1 MSRNF
6 LRSKYHT
13 AYYFRDTGTC
23 QVPYVTT
30 HSNQRL
36 ETSEFRNAP
45 NGSKPFINPTAMA
58 ARNERYAPNAFRRWQ
73 GTSQYIDDRWGES
86 PTYSTTFLTRRSD
99 ASAISAAIATERFYD
114 QLTQVDLSETL
125 VEAKQI
131 ARMGNLADTV
141 YQMSKKAVDRFGLA
155 KVIGAGW
162 MWANFGVKPIVND
175 MYQCLD
181 LIDRQA
187 KKPIQVKAGATQTF
201 YFEASSNPLG
211 QRGQGRVTTRLQAS
225 FTVGHFGGLSNM
237 TSMDPAYIA
246 WTALPWTFITDYVY
260 NVGGYLR
267 QMELRALFN
276 TGFVNG
282 TVSTRTS
289 ANGVINQG
297 QGDFNPGNFPC
308 KKPYFDFASQSM
320 SYEEYSRTILGSL
333 PPVMKPQFNLD
344 LSSQRLYNV
353 AAALTSLFDGVDPYE
368 RKPRRRRT

>member
-1 MSRNF
+1 MTRNF
-6 LRSKYHT
+6 NRSKYHT
-13 AYYFRDTGTC
+13 AYYYRDTGTC
-23 QVPYVTT
+23 QVPFITT

-36 ETSEFRNAP
+36 ETSEARTAP
-45 NGSKPFINPTAMA
+45 NGVKPFINPTAMT
-58 ARNERYAPNAFRRWQ
+58 ARNERYSPNAFRRWQ
-73 GTSQYIDDRWGES
+73 GSSQYIDDRWGES
-86 PTYSTTFLTRRSD
+86 PTYSTSMSSAASA
-99 ASAISAAIATERFYD
+99 ASAISASIATERFYD

-141 YQMSKKAVDRFGLA
+141 YQMTKAAKGRFGLT
-155 KVIGAGW
+155 KVISAGW
-162 MWANFGVKPIVND
+162 MWANYGVKPIVND

-187 KKPIQVKAGATQTF
+187 KKPVQVKSGATHTF
-201 YFEASSNPLG
+201 YFEALSNPLG
-211 QRGQGRVTTRLQAS
+211 QRGRGSVTTRLQAS

-276 TGFVNG
+276 TGFQNG
-282 TVSTRTS
+282 TVSTRVS
-289 ANGVINQG
+289 ANGTVNSG
-297 QGDFNPGNFPC
+297 LGDFNPGNFPC
-308 KKPYFDFASQSM
+308 KKPYFDFASQSQ
-320 SYEEYSRTILGSL
+320 SYETYSRTILGGL
-333 PPVMKPQFNLD
+333 PPIMKPQFNLD
-344 LSSQRLYNV
+344 LTSTRLLNV
-353 AAALTSLFDGVDPYE
+353 AAALGSLLEDADPYE